1 MKKMGTKVVASNRRA
16 RYEYF
21 IEDTLEVGL
30 VLTGTEVKSIRQGKL
45 NLKESH
51 ASIEGGE
58 VFINNMHISP
68 YEQGNIQNVDPIRKR
83 KLLLHKR
90 QIRKLQQ
97 ETQIKG
103 FTLIPLSV
111 YIKDGRV
118 KLELATAKGKKLYDK
133 REDIAKKDSE
143 RRMKQHSSEKYS

>member
-97 ETQIKG
+97 ETQLKG

-111 YIKDGRV
+111 YIKDGKV

>member
-16 RYEYF
+16 RYEFF
-21 IEDTLEVGL
+21 IEDSLEVGL
-30 VLTGTEVKSIRQGKL
+30 VLTGTEVKSIRQGKI

-51 ASIEGGE
+51 ATIEGGE

-68 YEQGNIQNVDPIRKR
+68 YEQGNIQNVDPVRKR
-83 KLLLHKR
+83 KLLLHRR

-97 ETQIKG
+97 ETQLKG
-103 FTLIPLSV
+103 YTLIPLTV
-111 YIKDGRV
+111 YIKDGKV
-118 KLELATAKGKKLYDK
+118 KMELATARGKKLYDK